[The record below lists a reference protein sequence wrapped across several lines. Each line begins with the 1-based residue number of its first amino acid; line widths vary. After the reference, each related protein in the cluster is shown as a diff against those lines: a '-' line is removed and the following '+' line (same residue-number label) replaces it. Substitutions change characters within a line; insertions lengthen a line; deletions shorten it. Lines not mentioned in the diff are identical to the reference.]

1 MPSWCNNSVLY
12 DPDEIQVLKYLAL
25 SGAMDDFIPVS
36 SGELGR
42 DLGVSQQT
50 ASRRILDLLDK
61 SLIQRELGARRQ
73 LIRLTDDG
81 MKALQS
87 EYADYVS
94 IFEVRDRVT
103 LRGSVVSGLGEGR
116 YYIEQ
121 NGYRD
126 QFRELLDMDPF
137 VGTLN
142 IRLAGEDRGKVQ
154 LLRRATGIPLRGF
167 TQGSR
172 TFGAVKAF
180 NAILGDL
187 RCAVVMPQRSHHMDT
202 VEIISEHQLRKLL
215 DIRDGDVVELQ
226 VILSNPL

>member
-1 MPSWCNNSVLY
+1 MLY
-12 DPDEIQVLKYLAL
+12 EPNELQVLKHLAME
-25 SGAMDDFIPVS
+25 GAMEDFIPVS
-36 SGELGR
+36 SGELGK
-42 DLGVSQQT
+42 DLSLSQQT

-61 SLIQRELGARRQ
+61 GLIQRELGARRQ
-73 LIRLTDDG
+73 MIRLTEDG

-103 LRGSVVSGLGEGR
+103 LRGTVVSGLGEGR

-121 NGYRD
+121 NGYRE
-126 QFRELLDMDPF
+126 QFRKLLDMDPF

-142 IRLAGEDRGKVQ
+142 IRLAGEDRGKIQ
-154 LLRRATGIPLRGF
+154 LLRRSTGVPLRGF

-180 NAILGDL
+180 HALLGDI

-202 VEIISEHQLRKLL
+202 VEIISEHQLRSLL
-215 DIRDGDVVELQ
+215 DVRDGDDVELH
-226 VILSNPL
+226 VILRNPV

>member
-1 MPSWCNNSVLY
+1 MLY
-12 DPDEIQVLKYLAL
+12 EPQEIQVLKHLAMD
-25 SGAMDDFIPVS
+25 GAMDDFIPVS

-42 DLGVSQQT
+42 ELGVSQQT

-61 SLIQRELGARRQ
+61 GLIQRELGARRQ
-73 LIRLTDDG
+73 MIRLSDDG
-81 MKALQS
+81 MKALQT

-103 LRGSVVSGLGEGR
+103 LKGTVVSGLGEGR

-121 NGYRD
+121 NGYRE
-126 QFRELLDMDPF
+126 QFRTHLDMDPY

-154 LLRRATGIPLRGF
+154 LLRRATGVPLRGF

-180 NAILGDL
+180 HAILGDI

-202 VEIISEHQLRKLL
+202 VEVISEHQLRTLL
-215 DIRDGDVVELQ
+215 DIKDGDVVELQ
-226 VILSNPL
+226 VVLRSPL

>member
-1 MPSWCNNSVLY
+1 MLY
-12 DPDEIQVLKYLAL
+12 EPHELQVLKHLAME
-25 SGAMDDFIPVS
+25 GAMEDFIPVS

-42 DLGVSQQT
+42 DLGLSQQT

-61 SLIQRELGARRQ
+61 GLIHRELGARRQ
-73 LIRLTDDG
+73 MIRLTEDG

-103 LRGSVVSGLGEGR
+103 LRGTVVSGLGEGR

-121 NGYRD
+121 NGYRE
-126 QFRELLDMDPF
+126 QFRKLLDMDPF

-142 IRLAGEDRGKVQ
+142 IRLAGEDRGKIQ
-154 LLRRATGIPLRGF
+154 LLRRSTGVPLRGF

-180 NAILGDL
+180 HALLGDI

-202 VEIISEHQLRKLL
+202 IEIISEHQLRSLL
-215 DIRDGDVVELQ
+215 DVRDGDDVELQ
-226 VILSNPL
+226 VILRNPV

>member
-1 MPSWCNNSVLY
+1 MLY
-12 DPDEIQVLKYLAL
+12 EPDEIHVLKHLAMD
-25 SGAMDDFIPVS
+25 GAMEDFIPVS

-42 DLGVSQQT
+42 ELGMSQQT

-61 SLIQRELGARRQ
+61 GLIQRELGARRQ
-73 LIRLTDDG
+73 LIRLTEDG
-81 MKALQS
+81 MKALQM

-94 IFEVRDRVT
+94 IFEVRDRVVLKGT
-103 LRGSVVSGLGEGR
+103 VVSGLGEGR

-121 NGYRD
+121 NGYRE
-126 QFRELLDMDPF
+126 QFRKLLDMDPF

-142 IRLAGEDRGKVQ
+142 MRLTGEDRGKVQ

-180 NAILGDL
+180 NALLGDI

-202 VEIISEHQLRKLL
+202 IEIISEHQLRSLL
-215 DIRDGDVVELQ
+215 DIQDGDMIELQ
-226 VILSNPL
+226 IILRNPL

>member
-1 MPSWCNNSVLY
+1 
-12 DPDEIQVLKYLAL
+12 
-25 SGAMDDFIPVS
+25 
-36 SGELGR
+36 
-42 DLGVSQQT
+42 VSQQT

-61 SLIQRELGARRQ
+61 GLIQRELGARRQ
-73 LIRLTDDG
+73 MIRLSDDG
-81 MKALQS
+81 MKALQT

-94 IFEVRDRVT
+94 VFEVRDRVT
-103 LRGSVVSGLGEGR
+103 LKGTVVSGLGEGR

-121 NGYRD
+121 DGYRE
-126 QFRELLDMDPF
+126 QFRTHLDMDPY

-154 LLRRATGIPLRGF
+154 LLRRATGVPLRGF

-180 NAILGDL
+180 HAILGDI

-202 VEIISEHQLRKLL
+202 VEVISEHQLRTLL
-215 DIRDGDVVELQ
+215 DIKDGDVVELH
-226 VILSNPL
+226 VVLRSPI

>member
-1 MPSWCNNSVLY
+1 MLY

-202 VEIISEHQLRKLL
+202 IEIISEHQLR
-215 DIRDGDVVELQ
+215 
-226 VILSNPL
+226 

>member
-1 MPSWCNNSVLY
+1 MLY

-202 VEIISEHQLRKLL
+202 IEIISEHQLRKLL
-215 DIRDGDVVELQ
+215 DIHDGDVVELQ

>member
-1 MPSWCNNSVLY
+1 MLY
-12 DPDEIQVLKYLAL
+12 EPQEIQVLKHLAMD
-25 SGAMDDFIPVS
+25 GAMDDFIPVS

-42 DLGVSQQT
+42 ELGVSQQT

-61 SLIQRELGARRQ
+61 GLIQRELGARRQ
-73 LIRLTDDG
+73 MIRLSDDG
-81 MKALQS
+81 MKALQT

-94 IFEVRDRVT
+94 IFEVRDRVSLKGT
-103 LRGSVVSGLGEGR
+103 VVSGLGEGR

-121 NGYRD
+121 DGYRE
-126 QFRELLDMDPF
+126 QFRTHLDMDPY

-154 LLRRATGIPLRGF
+154 LLRRATGVPLRGF

-180 NAILGDL
+180 HAILGDI

-202 VEIISEHQLRKLL
+202 VEVISEHQLRTLL
-215 DIRDGDVVELQ
+215 DIKDGDVVELQ
-226 VILSNPL
+226 VVLRSPL

>member
-1 MPSWCNNSVLY
+1 MLY
-12 DPDEIQVLKYLAL
+12 EPHEIQVLKHLAME
-25 SGAMDDFIPVS
+25 GAMEDFIPVS

-42 DLGVSQQT
+42 ELSLSQQT

-61 SLIQRELGARRQ
+61 GLIQRELGARRQ

-81 MKALQS
+81 MKALQT

-103 LRGSVVSGLGEGR
+103 LKGTIVSGLGEGR

-121 NGYRD
+121 NGYRE
-126 QFRELLDMDPF
+126 QFRKLLDMDPYI
-137 VGTLN
+137 GTLN
-142 IRLAGEDRGKVQ
+142 VRLTGEDRGKLQ
-154 LLRRATGIPLRGF
+154 LLRRATGIPVRGF

-180 NAILGDL
+180 NAILGDI
-187 RCAVVMPQRSHHMDT
+187 RCAVVMPQRGHHMDT
-202 VEIISEHQLRKLL
+202 IEIISEHQLRSLL
-215 DIRDGDVVELQ
+215 DIKDGDMVEIQVVLR
-226 VILSNPL
+226 IPM

>member
-1 MPSWCNNSVLY
+1 MLY
-12 DPDEIQVLKYLAL
+12 EPNELQVVKHLAME
-25 SGAMDDFIPVS
+25 GAMEDFVPVS

-42 DLGVSQQT
+42 DLGLSQQT

-61 SLIQRELGARRQ
+61 GLIQRELGARRQ
-73 LIRLTDDG
+73 MIRLTEDG

-94 IFEVRDRVT
+94 IFEVRDRVS
-103 LRGSVVSGLGEGR
+103 LRGTVVSGLGEGR

-121 NGYRD
+121 NGYRE
-126 QFRELLDMDPF
+126 QFRKLLDMDPF

-142 IRLAGEDRGKVQ
+142 IRLAGEDRGKIQ
-154 LLRRATGIPLRGF
+154 LLRRSTGVPLRGF

-180 NAILGDL
+180 HALLGDI

-202 VEIISEHQLRKLL
+202 VEIISEHQLRSIL
-215 DIRDGDVVELQ
+215 DVRDGDDVELQ
-226 VILSNPL
+226 VILRNPV

>member
-1 MPSWCNNSVLY
+1 MLY

>member
-1 MPSWCNNSVLY
+1 MWSHPSVLY
-12 DPDEIQVLKYLAL
+12 DPNEIQVLKHLAMA
-25 SGAMDDFIPVS
+25 GAMEDFIPVS

-42 DLGVSQQT
+42 ELGLSQQT

-61 SLIQRELGARRQ
+61 GLIQRELGARRQ
-73 LIRLTDDG
+73 LIRLTEDG
-81 MKALQS
+81 MKALQT

-94 IFEVRDRVT
+94 VFEVRDRVS
-103 LRGSVVSGLGEGR
+103 LRGTVVSGLGEGR

-121 NGYRD
+121 NGYRE
-126 QFRELLDMDPF
+126 QFRRLLDMDPF

-142 IRLAGEDRGKVQ
+142 IRLTGEDRGKVQ
-154 LLRRATGIPLRGF
+154 LLRRSTGVPMRGF

-180 NAILGDL
+180 NALLGDI

-202 VEIISEHQLRKLL
+202 IEIISEHQLRSLL
-215 DIRDGDVVELQ
+215 DIDDGDVVELQ
-226 VILSNPL
+226 VILRVPM

>member
-1 MPSWCNNSVLY
+1 VLY
-12 DPDEIQVLKYLAL
+12 DPDEVQVLKYLAL

-61 SLIQRELGARRQ
+61 ALIQRELGARRQ
-73 LIRLTDDG
+73 LIRLTEDG

-126 QFRELLDMDPF
+126 QFRELLDMDPY

-142 IRLAGEDRGKVQ
+142 IRLTGEDRGKVQ

-202 VEIISEHQLRKLL
+202 IEIISEHQLRKLL

-226 VILSNPL
+226 VILATPM